1 MLQPHDCRA
10 HHNARRRGGPGRRG
24 SIDPTRTV
32 VLRRKYEREMV
43 RRFKALKRLIREAIA
58 VNDVFGLKDPAP
70 AFRVQQQNAPPRGAF
85 AFPRSDAKVSAFMNW
100 LRQASHAGILQVH
113 PGTPLQSAAAQ
124 AWQNVYLKTA
134 YQSGLAKAASGMRAA
149 GADVQDSWVQS
160 AFFRPVHADRA
171 GLIYTRTYNDLQGI
185 TDSMSAAISRTLAQ
199 GIAEGRGV
207 VELAKTLADKV
218 DVGINRARVLVRTE
232 TIRAHAD
239 ATLNA
244 YREAGLEG
252 VTIEAEF
259 TTAGD
264 NKVCPKCEELE
275 GGIYTIE
282 EAQGVIPV
290 HPNCR
295 CAWSP
300 IVNDPQ
306 GIRLR

>member
-1 MLQPHDCRA
+1 MLQRHDCNA
-10 HHNARRRGGPGRRG
+10 HYNARRAPRDR
-24 SIDPTRTV
+24 IDPTRTV
-32 VLRRKYEREMV
+32 VLRRKYERDMV
-43 RRFKALKRLIREAIA
+43 RRFKALRRLIREAIQ
-58 VNDVFGLKDPAP
+58 VNDVFALKDPEP
-70 AFRVQQQNAPPRGAF
+70 AFRAQQQNVPPRGAF
-85 AFPRSDAKVSAFMNW
+85 AFPRSDAKVSAFRNW
-100 LRQASHAGILQVH
+100 LRQASHAGILEVH
-113 PGTPLQSAAAQ
+113 PGTPLQSAAAR
-124 AWQNVYLKTA
+124 AWQNVYLQTA
-134 YQSGLAKAASGMRAA
+134 YQSGLSQAASNMRAA

-218 DVGINRARVLVRTE
+218 DIGINRARVLVRSE

-264 NKVCPKCEELE
+264 NKVCPKCRDLE
-275 GGIYTIE
+275 GEIFTIE

-295 CAWSP
+295 CSWNG